1 MSEVTCING
10 HELPESFHH
19 GPEEE
24 REPCRTCG
32 STARRFLKT
41 LGDAIGASDQLVVT
55 SSVSTSWHT
64 YSQRRPEAE
73 ATREIVT
80 YRVQCERLAGTWMVD
95 VFDDSESWLGGGVA
109 DDPQDLGLA
118 VGEAIAD
125 AQENH

>member
-1 MSEVTCING
+1 MPHLRQYRQEVSQDAG
-10 HELPESFHH
+10 GRDRRL
-19 GPEEE
+19 GP
-24 REPCRTCG
+24 T
-32 STARRFLKT
+32 RRNKFCEHFLAY
-41 LGDAIGASDQLVVT
+41 LQPA
-55 SSVSTSWHT
+55 
-64 YSQRRPEAE
+64 PEAE